1 MEGYDQAPPPAID
14 PVRIEVVEQ
23 DQRVQVLPYARL
35 PASDGRCRYELVVR
49 SGGPGGSSEARQ
61 SGDVPPQAEG
71 PLGQTVVSVQPGG
84 ELSVDLSIYCGEP
97 AVLQYRA
104 ERDLRF

>member
-1 MEGYDQAPPPAID
+1 MDGYDQTPPPAIE

-23 DQRVQVLPYARL
+23 GGRVQLLPYARL
-35 PASDGRCRYELVVR
+35 PASAGRCHYELVVR
-49 SGGPGGSSEARQ
+49 SVGRGSTSEARQ

-71 PLGQTVVSVQPGG
+71 PLGQSTVSVQPGG
-84 ELSVDLSIYCGEP
+84 EVSADLNVYCGEP
-97 AVLQYRA
+97 AVLSYNA